1 MIRERWTE
9 DELKEEIKRIDALIE
24 QTAEQRDERSR
35 CAKSYLTQLLRDRHD
50 TLADLRARR
59 RMN

>member
-9 DELKEEIKRIDALIE
+9 DELRAEIKRIDELIE
-24 QTAEQRDERSR
+24 QTAESRDERSR
-35 CAKSYLTQLLRDRHD
+35 CAVSYLTQLLRDRHD
-50 TLADLRARR
+50 SLADLRVRR